1 MAKEKAKKK
10 SKKKVIK
17 KTPKKVLPGERIE
30 CKYGKLVNI
39 GDLKPNPQNPN
50 LHTPDQIDKLAA
62 LITLHGWR
70 LPIIV
75 SERSGLIVAGHGR
88 LMAAEKIGVAK
99 VPVDFQNF
107 KDDAEEMAVLI
118 SDNVVAELSSFDGL
132 KMAELLNE
140 LDALPGVDLMAFT
153 ALDEEQ
159 ILDFIHGPDG
169 SGGEGLTDP
178 DAVPENVKTRC
189 KAGDLWQLG
198 EHRLLCGD
206 STKKEDVER
215 LMAGEKADI
224 TFTSPPYNA
233 GKSESLSGNTHTKG
247 NKYIGGHNDDMDG
260 GSWLSLIQISLE
272 MSRKVS
278 SFQFY
283 NLQQLA
289 GNKIELIDLLY
300 ANRKYFAD
308 VAIWDKQNTA
318 PAMAENVMNSQFE
331 YVFIFSCEKSPNRAI
346 RTGNFRG
353 NVSNVY
359 SGNPQRNNEFSDTHA
374 ATFPVD
380 FPEHFISKFANIEK
394 TVYEPFCGSG
404 TTIIACE
411 KTNRKCYGMEI
422 DPHYCDVIIKR
433 WEDFTGE
440 KAKKLKPSRQNK

>member
-1 MAKEKAKKK
+1 
-10 SKKKVIK
+10 
-17 KTPKKVLPGERIE
+17 
-30 CKYGKLVNI
+30 
-39 GDLKPNPQNPN
+39 
-50 LHTPDQIDKLAA
+50 
-62 LITLHGWR
+62 
-70 LPIIV
+70 
-75 SERSGLIVAGHGR
+75 
-88 LMAAEKIGVAK
+88 
-99 VPVDFQNF
+99 
-107 KDDAEEMAVLI
+107 
-118 SDNVVAELSSFDGL
+118 
-132 KMAELLNE
+132 MAELLNE

-206 STKKEDVER
+206 STKKEDVTR